1 MALSWALKSLSDTQ
15 TVTHRRQKPSRQ
27 RVVWG
32 HLQQSELSCLFR
44 TCSRAHP
51 SRPNL
56 QLLDSLG
63 IELGNAL
70 VVHWL
75 RPCHTPNAGRPGSI
89 LGQGT
94 GSHMLQLR
102 PSRAKVKLLSCV
114 RLFVT
119 PWTVGYE
126 VPK

>member
-1 MALSWALKSLSDTQ
+1 MPTKGSDCSKDKGSKAKVVLILSWALKSLSDTQ
-15 TVTHRRQKPSRQ
+15 TVTHRRQKPSGQ

-51 SRPNL
+51 SLPNL

-75 RPCHTPNAGRPGSI
+75 RPCRTPNAGRPGSI
-89 LGQGT
+89 LGQELDPT
-94 GSHMLQLR
+94 
-102 PSRAKVKLLSCV
+102 CCN
-114 RLFVT
+114 
-119 PWTVGYE
+119 
-126 VPK
+126 